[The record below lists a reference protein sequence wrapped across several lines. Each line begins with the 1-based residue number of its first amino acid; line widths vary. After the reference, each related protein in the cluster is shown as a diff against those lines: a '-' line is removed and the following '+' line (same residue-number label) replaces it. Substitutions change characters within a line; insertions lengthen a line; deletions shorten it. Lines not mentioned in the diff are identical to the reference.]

1 MKARIHIP
9 VDSEVIFLGSEDI
22 WAPKVNPLFK
32 DLFETLILS
41 SVGFSIGL
49 AVMVTVRVKLLGMH
63 YVNEKLLRHLNT
75 NACAFQM

>member
-49 AVMVTVRVKLLGMH
+49 AVMVRVKLLGMH
-63 YVNEKLLRHLNT
+63 HVNEKLLRHLNT